1 MTETRIFAFILAICI
16 FVPILSFPSSA
27 RTLIW
32 EEGFYGYP
40 ITVNEITLGNG
51 TVAWKW
57 VSGEYSS
64 TEKAEIKNY
73 VMNSYDIFT
82 QLYAGDATVKYNCHS
97 YAWYSQ
103 AINNQYWINNPQK
116 YREGNWLKSTG
127 WTDLI
132 PSGIKAGDVVDYYI
146 TETNRPHSAVV
157 YSLVLNLFSSKWG
170 SAGLYV
176 HKPTEVP
183 AGYISRDLGYYRL

>member
-1 MTETRIFAFILAICI
+1 
-16 FVPILSFPSSA
+16 
-27 RTLIW
+27 
-32 EEGFYGYP
+32 
-40 ITVNEITLGNG
+40 
-51 TVAWKW
+51 
-57 VSGEYSS
+57 
-64 TEKAEIKNY
+64 
-73 VMNSYDIFT
+73 MNSYDIFT
-82 QLYAGDATVKYNCHS
+82 QLYAGGDATVKYNCHS

-103 AINNQYWINNPQK
+103 AINNPQK

-132 PSGIKAGDVVDYYI
+132 LSAIKAGDVVDYYI

-157 YSLVLNLFSSKWG
+157 YSLALNLFSSKWG

>member
-1 MTETRIFAFILAICI
+1 M
-16 FVPILSFPSSA
+16 
-27 RTLIW
+27 
-32 EEGFYGYP
+32 
-40 ITVNEITLGNG
+40 
-51 TVAWKW
+51 VAWKW
-57 VSGEYSS
+57 ISGEYSS

-116 YREGNWLKSTG
+116 YREGNWLKTTG
-127 WTDLI
+127 WTALI

-157 YSLVLNLFSSKWG
+157 YSLALNLVSSKWG

>member
-1 MTETRIFAFILAICI
+1 MIAYDKKTNCRNKIFAFILAICI
-16 FVPILSFPSSA
+16 FVRILSFPASA

-82 QLYAGDATVKYNCHS
+82 QLYAGGDATVKYNCHS

-103 AINNQYWINNPQK
+103 AINNPQK

-132 PSGIKAGDVVDYYI
+132 LSAIKAGDVVDYYI
-146 TETNRPHSAVV
+146 TETNRQK
-157 YSLVLNLFSSKWG
+157 SLRVIFQ
-170 SAGLYV
+170 
-176 HKPTEVP
+176 E
-183 AGYISRDLGYYRL
+183 I

>member
-1 MTETRIFAFILAICI
+1 MIAYDKKTNDRNKIFAFILAVCV
-16 FVPILSFPSSA
+16 FVRILSFPASA

-32 EEGFYGYP
+32 VEGFYGYP

-82 QLYAGDATVKYNCHS
+82 QLYAGGC
-97 YAWYSQ
+97 
-103 AINNQYWINNPQK
+103 
-116 YREGNWLKSTG
+116 
-127 WTDLI
+127 
-132 PSGIKAGDVVDYYI
+132 
-146 TETNRPHSAVV
+146 NR
-157 YSLVLNLFSSKWG
+157 
-170 SAGLYV
+170 
-176 HKPTEVP
+176 
-183 AGYISRDLGYYRL
+183 